1 MIVNKSAFHYGYV
14 IVFCCCLIM
23 GVIIGLVMSCAGIF
37 YGPVSSELG
46 VSVGDFGLY
55 MTFVYALS
63 FLTLSVAGK
72 LMDRYSARWLL
83 TLSAAVV
90 GALYMGMS
98 QFNAVWH
105 FYVAGAII
113 GIAFSFLLYLS
124 YPVLINR
131 WFNTRVGFFIGL
143 CSAASGVG
151 GVVFNPLGGYLIQAH
166 GWRATYFIF
175 GAIMLLVVVPLLGLL
190 LRNHPA
196 DKGLQPFGEKADE
209 SAAAKAGMDYA
220 VAVRTPV
227 FYGLMVFALMMIAVS
242 TLNLFL
248 PSYIT
253 DVGYSVEQ
261 SALVASTIML
271 GVTIGKVA
279 LGYLNDRS
287 SLTGVLAS
295 TGLGVLGLVCLLL
308 GESAMVLMVAGGF
321 LFGWAYAGVT
331 VETALLVRTV
341 FGAKHY
347 SQIFSN
353 IATALALGGAVMA
366 GGWGYLADVLDFKWI
381 LSSGVVLLI
390 LSMLI
395 GVYALRAGRPGGML
409 GTQSGSMS

>member
-1 MIVNKSAFHYGYV
+1 MMGTRGLHYGYV
-14 IVFCCCLIM
+14 IVVCCCLIM

-37 YGPVSSELG
+37 YGPVSTELG
-46 VSVGDFGLY
+46 VSVGKFGLY

-72 LMDRYSARWLL
+72 LLDKYSARWLL
-83 TLSAAVV
+83 TASAAVV

-98 QFNAVWH
+98 QFDAVWQ
-105 FYVAGAII
+105 FYVAGALI

-131 WFNTRVGFFIGL
+131 WFNTRVGFFIGV

-151 GVVFNPLGGYLIQAH
+151 GVLFNPLGGYLIQTH
-166 GWRATYFIF
+166 GWRITYLAF
-175 GAIMLLVVVPLLGLL
+175 GGIILLGVTPLLGLL
-190 LRNHPA
+190 LRNHPS
-196 DKGLQPFGEKADE
+196 DMGLKPFGENADE
-209 SAAAKAGMDYA
+209 SAATKAGMDYA

-227 FYGLMVFALMMIAVS
+227 FYALMVFAFMMIAVS

-248 PSYIT
+248 PSYVT
-253 DVGYSVEQ
+253 RVGYSVEQ
-261 SALVASTIML
+261 SALVASAIMV

-279 LGYLNDRS
+279 LGYVNDRS
-287 SLTGVLAS
+287 SLAGVLAS
-295 TGLGVLGLVCLLL
+295 TGLGILGLVFLLM
-308 GESAMVLMVAGGF
+308 GEAAMALIVAGGF

-341 FGAKHY
+341 FGSKDY

-353 IATALALGGAVMA
+353 IAIALALGGAIMA
-366 GGWGYLADVLDFKWI
+366 GGWGFLADVLDFKWI
-381 LSSGVVLLI
+381 LTTGIVLLI
-390 LSMLI
+390 LSMII
-395 GVYALRAGRPGGML
+395 GVRALRIS
-409 GTQSGSMS
+409 SGVEAPLP